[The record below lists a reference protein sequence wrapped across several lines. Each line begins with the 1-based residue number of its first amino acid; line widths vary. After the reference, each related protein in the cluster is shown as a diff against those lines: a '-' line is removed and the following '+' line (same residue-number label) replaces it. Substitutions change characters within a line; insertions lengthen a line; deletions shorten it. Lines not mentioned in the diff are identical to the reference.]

1 MRMNQMK
8 NLSTQLF
15 IACAALALVTPLAAE
30 HAAASDFKLVDTVDD
45 LPANLR
51 DKVDA
56 FALVKVFP
64 FKNRRQYIQC
74 TGMHIGNGTI
84 LTAGHC
90 FLGSYNC
97 NGATV
102 SFGIP
107 GRDAKRGT
115 CTKVLM
121 NEAAGSAYNA
131 TRNDYALFKV
141 DSFPEESF
149 DIRASAKDPALNEA
163 IALVGYPRLTRPRNR
178 DVMAVSTACAV
189 SKLTGVDLFGRPRA
203 ASSIL
208 HNCPTSPG
216 MNGGMIVGADSTD
229 LVAIQQAG
237 SIEPKNGYN
246 PLTITAVD
254 NVAQSLTRLD
264 NVVHYEPSFNF
275 TTFRANKPGTPSTEM
290 NVIADPSEVKIGS
303 HLAEAFPLGI
313 SEPITLVVGHFR
325 TPEGSS
331 AKLSIAAKIGSG
343 SVLTI
348 TDANGKKFQRDGLS
362 FFEDTES
369 HAYDGPLTIELTT
382 NPDSKAFLAHFRIAP
397 VGN

>member
-8 NLSTQLF
+8 NILTQLF
-15 IACAALALVTPLAAE
+15 IALGSLALLTPIAAE
-30 HAAASDFKLVDTVDD
+30 HAAASDFKLVDSVDD

-51 DKVDA
+51 EKSDA

-74 TGMHIGNGTI
+74 TGMHIGSGTI

-121 NEAAGSAYNA
+121 NEAAGSAYNG

-141 DSFPEESF
+141 DIFPEQSF
-149 DIRASAKDPALNEA
+149 DIRASAKDPVLNEA
-163 IALVGYPRLTRPRNR
+163 IALVGYPRLSRPRNR
-178 DVMAVSTACAV
+178 DVMAVSTTCAV
-189 SKLTGVDLFGRPRA
+189 SKLNGVDLFGRPRA

-216 MNGGMIVGADSTD
+216 MNGGMIVGADTSD

-237 SIEPKNGYN
+237 SIQPKNGYN

-254 NVAQSLTRLD
+254 NVAQSLTRLE
-264 NVVHYEPSFNF
+264 NVVHYEPSFEF
-275 TTFRANKPGTPSTEM
+275 TASRNNKAGTPSMEM
-290 NVIADPSEVKIGS
+290 NVISSPSEVRIGS

-313 SEPITLVVGHFR
+313 SEPITLVAGHFR

-331 AKLSIAAKIGSG
+331 QKLSIAAKIGSG
-343 SVLTI
+343 SILII

-362 FFEDTES
+362 FFEDTEPRS
-369 HAYDGPLTIELTT
+369 YDGPLTIQLNTT
-382 NPDSKAFLAHFRIAP
+382 PESKAFLAHLRIAP